1 MNARR
6 GARTIKSLNLGGK
19 PRDAAQPL
27 VAEQVPPICECGDL
41 FFASPSPSGRGW
53 REAPGEGSNAETLG
67 TPALIR
73 PFGPPSPRGRRTHPE
88 DSPLNLDKCETL
100 VTLAGAAMPSATL
113 QILSTEVTRKVA
125 GRTTFCPTVS
135 LGYRHSL
142 FRCGREKFVFT
153 QIPLVAH
160 CP

>member
-27 VAEQVPPICECGDL
+27 VAEQIPPIRECGDL

-53 REAPGEGSNAETLG
+53 REAPGEGSNAEMLG

-73 PFGPPSPRGRRTHPE
+73 PFGPPSPGGRRTRPRV
-88 DSPLNLDKCETL
+88 SPLILDKL
-100 VTLAGAAMPSATL
+100 PRIIHRVTLSSQCEPQFQKCIDIA
-113 QILSTEVTRKVA
+113 
-125 GRTTFCPTVS
+125 
-135 LGYRHSL
+135 
-142 FRCGREKFVFT
+142 CGWNM
-153 QIPLVAH
+153 IPQKPNA
-160 CP
+160 